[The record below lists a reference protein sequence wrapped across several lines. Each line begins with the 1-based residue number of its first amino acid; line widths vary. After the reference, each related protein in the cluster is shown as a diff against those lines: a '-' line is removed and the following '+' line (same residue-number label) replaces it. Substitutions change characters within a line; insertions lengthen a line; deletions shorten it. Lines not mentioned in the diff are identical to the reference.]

1 MVTALTMQRG
11 WGVPYT
17 FYLIALGQVKFH
29 PASGS
34 RSTLVL
40 RDHPED
46 TSYWVEEKQSKS
58 EIHFFKNYATNGYL
72 GKMTFL
78 IKMSW
83 FFYYYLLKWVLERK
97 QYFALN
103 YTDVYATHSPWT
115 TENLP
120 KG

>member
-1 MVTALTMQRG
+1 M
-11 WGVPYT
+11 
-17 FYLIALGQVKFH
+17 YLIALGQVKFH

-72 GKMTFL
+72 GKMTFFNQNEL
-78 IKMSW
+78 IFLLLFIKMS
-83 FFYYYLLKWVLERK
+83 FRKKAVLCFE
-97 QYFALN
+97 L
-103 YTDVYATHSPWT
+103 H
-115 TENLP
+115 
-120 KG
+120 